1 MQFFQYKL
9 VTLALCSGLLLAGCG
24 GGGGGGSTSVSS
36 GGSSGGGGTGGG
48 TGGGSSNLDTRQTT
62 FSNSYAAGSVE
73 RLALDVLN
81 AERGFCGFGVLQPN
95 AKLDTASK
103 NHAAYLVTNNKT
115 GHDEIAGLAGFTGI
129 DAAAQTKAAGYT
141 FKSALVA
148 QVVTSTGVAFSTE
161 QGVAAVRSLL
171 SAPYHLTGMMSGA
184 REVGLGRAAMADR
197 LAFNLFLAS
206 ASTLQAAP
214 SNTVLTYPCQGSS
227 NTLTGLFNETPN
239 PIPNAAGSSSL
250 SAGQPI
256 LIQVGAGQLLTIDS
270 AVLSENVSGAV
281 VSTGLLTEAKPQHDP
296 SNLFA
301 DDPTAK
307 FAVNQA
313 VILPLARTAQ
323 SQYGLS
329 GASERK
335 APCVGQQQPC
345 GQRGFYL

>member
-1 MQFFQYKL
+1 MTRGNGIHQARCLYHLPPPAQGCFGQLAIFLGADMQFFQYKL
-9 VTLALCSGLLLAGCG
+9 FTLALCSGLLLAGCGG

-48 TGGGSSNLDTRQTT
+48 TGGGSNLDTRQTT

-103 NHAAYLVTNNKT
+103 NHATYLVTNNKT

-214 SNTVLTYPCQGSS
+214 SDTVLTYPCQGST
-227 NTLTGLFNETPN
+227 NT
-239 PIPNAAGSSSL
+239 
-250 SAGQPI
+250 
-256 LIQVGAGQLLTIDS
+256 
-270 AVLSENVSGAV
+270 
-281 VSTGLLTEAKPQHDP
+281 
-296 SNLFA
+296 
-301 DDPTAK
+301 
-307 FAVNQA
+307 VN
-313 VILPLARTAQ
+313 
-323 SQYGLS
+323 
-329 GASERK
+329 
-335 APCVGQQQPC
+335 
-345 GQRGFYL
+345 